1 LLSAKSEPE
10 SLSLFVILALGS
22 FLKYLFL
29 PKGLSLLYVKEG
41 VVFTV
46 SSSLSRGT
54 NSRSNPTL
62 STGLSTI
69 LAVFTALSTILAVFT
84 ALSTIVAVFT
94 ALSTIVAVFTAL
106 STIVA
111 VFTALSTILAV
122 FTALST
128 IVAVFTALSTI
139 VAVFTALSTIVAV
152 FTADGSSSSVSA
164 STLLVEVS
172 VLLSVTCSGF
182 FSLGS
187 LMLCLT
193 DAEPSD
199 NLESDE
205 LSCNE

>member
-139 VAVFTALSTIVAV
+139 VAVFTA
-152 FTADGSSSSVSA
+152 DGSSSSVSA